1 VRRGRP
7 HAVLAGVVPP
17 PRGAG
22 TRAAGV
28 PRGGGSRGWSGGAL
42 RADRLTLVLVG
53 QLAAVVHQEAAGA
66 GELVGLTGQHPD
78 AQLLAREVGTGELEP
93 LGGLGLVLV
102 DRTRVLLGTAR
113 LELLQRVLAEL
124 LVGLARCV
132 VVGRHNVLLRPSSSS
147 SGRGSAPVGRSRTR
161 VQRTASRI
169 VPARGRRDCA
179 PSGGTLHTRPGT
191 SVTWPTDPR
200 HTGPNR
206 RIPTTAVARS
216 SQRYVLGG
224 VMAELELVGIHA
236 DGEHIVLVDEEGQR
250 HRLLIDDA
258 LRAAVRRDRPQ
269 LEQIRSEGLRPREI
283 QALVRAGASAEEI
296 AAEAGVPVEQVRRY
310 EGPALAERAHVAQ
323 RAQAL
328 SIGRDAGSPRLG
340 DLVVD
345 RLASRGVDTIT
356 WDARRRGSEP
366 WEVVARFVAGDRER
380 EATWQVDLG
389 AGTLTA
395 IDDE

>member
-1 VRRGRP
+1 RARLPGGGAPRRDRGARRRRDPAGAGAAAACRRVRRAPSVGADRRARGRGRRGRP

-179 PSGGTLHTRPGT
+179 PSGGTLH
-191 SVTWPTDPR
+191 
-200 HTGPNR
+200 
-206 RIPTTAVARS
+206 
-216 SQRYVLGG
+216 
-224 VMAELELVGIHA
+224 
-236 DGEHIVLVDEEGQR
+236 
-250 HRLLIDDA
+250 
-258 LRAAVRRDRPQ
+258 
-269 LEQIRSEGLRPREI
+269 
-283 QALVRAGASAEEI
+283 
-296 AAEAGVPVEQVRRY
+296 
-310 EGPALAERAHVAQ
+310 
-323 RAQAL
+323 
-328 SIGRDAGSPRLG
+328 
-340 DLVVD
+340 
-345 RLASRGVDTIT
+345 
-356 WDARRRGSEP
+356 
-366 WEVVARFVAGDRER
+366 
-380 EATWQVDLG
+380 
-389 AGTLTA
+389 
-395 IDDE
+395 